1 MRIQDEYNLV
11 LFDGVCNLCNKAVDF
26 IIRKDKKNKFKVGA
40 LQNPIVK
47 DLLKTYKID
56 ESYLDS
62 LILIQGDE
70 VFYKSSAAL
79 LIAKNLGGLWRI
91 LYLGMVLPQSL
102 RDAIYEWVGKNRY
115 NWFGKKDSCRLPS
128 PNEKQKFI

>member
-128 PNEKQKFI
+128 PDEKQKFI